1 MIRWLNNLADM
12 NKVIL
17 KMNKYKSVVTYFLG
31 VSLSEEPLETLSIE
45 IGLLIL
51 TILKEKLKTQTSVSI
66 LVNEPLE

>member
-1 MIRWLNNLADM
+1 MK

-17 KMNKYKSVVTYFLG
+17 KMNKYKSVVTYFLE